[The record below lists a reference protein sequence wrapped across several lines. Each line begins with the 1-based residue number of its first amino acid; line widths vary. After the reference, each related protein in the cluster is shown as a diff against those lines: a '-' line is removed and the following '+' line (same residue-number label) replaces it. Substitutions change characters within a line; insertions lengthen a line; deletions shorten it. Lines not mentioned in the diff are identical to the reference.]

1 MREYGFH
8 YDLPRVADKYATEL
22 HIQVACRRR
31 VEMSFRARM
40 IAIPNGTFIA
50 SRTGRGKAR
59 AEGLSKGFPDCLIIG
74 FGPNAGRT
82 AYAEIKAGTFLKAE
96 QEAWLTWLTVHGFDA
111 GCFRSQDTL
120 AAFLTDRGWK

>member
-1 MREYGFH
+1 MREYGFW

-22 HIQVACRRR
+22 QIQVACRRR
-31 VEMSFRARM
+31 VELNFKARM

-59 AEGLSKGFPDCLIIG
+59 AEGLAKGFPDCLIIG
-74 FGPNAGRT
+74 YGPNAGRT
-82 AYAEIKAGTFLKAE
+82 AYPEIKAKSSLKPE
-96 QEAWLTWLTVHGFDA
+96 QEAWLTWLAVQGYDA

-120 AAFLTDRGWK
+120 AQFLTDRGWK